1 MQLTDFFAPL
11 NLQNIGIFIFIF
23 FILDAIGTKIA
34 SIVKSPTY
42 LRLTYWIW
50 GLAIVI
56 FIWFIAHFILPFW
69 PIYVW
74 LTFLILAI
82 IFLPSYLKAKKWG
95 SLIGEIIRFPY
106 PLFAL
111 IIVAKPIYFLLSA
124 PPFYTDELAY
134 HFYSPAR
141 IILENSWPFLSGPGL
156 YSMMPKFL
164 DTSFLL
170 MFSLTKTYA
179 TARLLHFLIV
189 YSSIYA
195 IGIYLRYRVNLI
207 SGITYIFLTPLISPL
222 FLISS
227 TQGYVDAGAAIF
239 SILFLTTLTDFV
251 VKRERKYLY
260 AASIIFGITISAKY
274 TILAFLGSVTLIAF
288 TILLISNFR
297 KLINIVLKFDIVL
310 KAITL
315 IFLFGG
321 YWYAKNFIMTGNPI
335 YPFLFKCFQ
344 GIKCQTGF
352 DYFSS
357 WAIPLDITHFLLI
370 RSLIFQ
376 KSNILLLGTFA
387 SLTFAFLLS
396 LILKHKNTRYLAFLI
411 TLSVFLEILVSKSI
425 SGFEL
430 RYFYHWVLLIPLSLS
445 LPFVIFSKN
454 KLIPRRSN
462 YLFGI
467 LIFTLLV
474 LFAGNIFKNNIKRI
488 YEPDFV
494 PGQIRNYAM
503 RRINLIDWID
513 YYYPKFAD
521 FIKWCGERK
530 PMVDILVADPSL
542 MWNYYEASSYVANC
556 NLLNISIPKV
566 KSIREFVSEIK
577 ENYKGN
583 YIVSYTDCDSKL
595 PDLENATNIDL
606 LRRHEVNT
614 NLICASTKVA
624 EKLYR
629 LPY

>member
-1 MQLTDFFAPL
+1 MTLTDFYAPL
-11 NLQNIGIFIFIF
+11 NLLNISILIFIF
-23 FILDAIGTKIA
+23 FILDAIGTIIA
-34 SIVKSPTY
+34 TLIKSPIY

-50 GLAIVI
+50 GLAIVV

-82 IFLPSYLKAKKWG
+82 IFLPGYLKAKKWE
-95 SLIGEIIRFPY
+95 SLIGEIMSFPY

-111 IIVAKPIYFLLSA
+111 IIIAKPIYFLLSA

-134 HFYSPAR
+134 HFYSPAK

-156 YSMMPKFL
+156 YSMVPKFL

-170 MFSLTKTYA
+170 MFSLTKTYSI
-179 TARLLHFLIV
+179 ARLLHFLIV
-189 YSSIYA
+189 FSAIYTV
-195 IGIYLRYRVNLI
+195 GSYLRYRVNLI
-207 SGITYIFLTPLISPL
+207 SGVVYILLTTLISPL

-227 TQGYVDAGAAIF
+227 TQGYVDAGAATF
-239 SILFLTTLTDFV
+239 SILYLITLMDFV

-274 TILAFLGSVTLIAF
+274 TVLAFLGSVTLIVF

-297 KLINIVLKFDIVL
+297 KLINIVLKLDIVL

-321 YWYAKNFIMTGNPI
+321 YWYAKNIFMTGNPI
-335 YPFLFKCFQ
+335 YPFLFKCFK

-357 WAIPLDITHFLLI
+357 WAIPLDATHFLLI

-376 KSNILLLGTFA
+376 NSNILLLGTFA

-396 LILKHKNTRYLAFLI
+396 LILQLKYTKFLAFLI
-411 TLSVFLEILVSKSI
+411 PVSVFLEILVSKSI

-521 FIKWCGERK
+521 FIKWCGENK
-530 PMVDILVADPSL
+530 PMVDVLVADPSL
-542 MWNYYEASSYVANC
+542 MWNYYEASSYLVNC
-556 NLLNISIPKV
+556 NLLNIGISKNKQV
-566 KSIREFVSEIK
+566 KEFVSEIREK
-577 ENYKGN
+577 YKGN
-583 YIVSYTDCDSKL
+583 YIVSYTQCDSKI
-595 PDLENATNIDL
+595 PDIEDADNTDM
-606 LRRHEVNT
+606 LRRHEANT
-614 NLICASTKVA
+614 KLICASTPVEK
-624 EKLYR
+624 KLYR